1 MINSFEMAPAHPEK
15 ILDSSM
21 DAQEADGFVGHND
34 VPLCEQVFDTTEAE
48 SESVVEPNGFTD
60 DLRGKPMAFVDQYHL
75 TIFADRSP
83 QLDSGRSW
91 ASSESGLPQWMQN
104 SRHAG
109 VIRLHC
115 RQPTS
120 AFDT

>member
-1 MINSFEMAPAHPEK
+1 MAPANPEK

-60 DLRGKPMAFVDQYHL
+60 DLRWKPMAFVEQYHL
-75 TIFADRSP
+75 TIFADRHS
-83 QLDSGRSW
+83 
-91 ASSESGLPQWMQN
+91 
-104 SRHAG
+104 
-109 VIRLHC
+109 
-115 RQPTS
+115 T
-120 AFDT
+120 